1 MATVRSSSE
10 KQLRGKKRQGAR
22 TKRFP
27 PQADQVTVFDSVGFA
42 LEDYSALCFVSDAA
56 TELGIGNRIELVLQP
71 ADPKNL
77 FGLLGSAALAS
88 LTSAAAPSQPAS
100 APAQCKQLIINLL
113 LAALLAHPQ
122 GSTFVKQQAGQGS
135 RALVLELP
143 GRSFS

>member
-1 MATVRSSSE
+1 MA
-10 KQLRGKKRQGAR
+10 
-22 TKRFP
+22 RFNNCSILSKNS
-27 PQADQVTVFDSVGFA
+27 ATC
-42 LEDYSALCFVSDAA
+42 LEVNY
-56 TELGIGNRIELVLQP
+56 
-71 ADPKNL
+71 
-77 FGLLGSAALAS
+77 
-88 LTSAAAPSQPAS
+88 